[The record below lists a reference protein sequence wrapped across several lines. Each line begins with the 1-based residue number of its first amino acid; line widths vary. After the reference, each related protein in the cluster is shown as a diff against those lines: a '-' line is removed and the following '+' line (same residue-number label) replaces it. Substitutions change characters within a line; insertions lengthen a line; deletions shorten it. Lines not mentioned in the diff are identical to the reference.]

1 MSTYGSFKEAKAALA
16 KSIKKSKKGD
26 KIRSFSRSDFNELLN
41 AMLNDPK
48 YEMETVQVV
57 DGKLTNVKTPVVED
71 FRTKFIQPILTEFG
85 VPKED
90 AGKIA
95 SDYRFKNSQ
104 TSVLYNFIAD
114 AVYQY
119 IDADKKF
126 NFPNRKDFCGS
137 IYLKENDEA
146 VVERDIR
153 DIKDHKTITGH
164 KKERRMKHK
173 TIVKKSTCP
182 TWQRHVL

>member
-1 MSTYGSFKEAKAALA
+1 
-16 KSIKKSKKGD
+16 
-26 KIRSFSRSDFNELLN
+26 
-41 AMLNDPK
+41 
-48 YEMETVQVV
+48 METVQVV

-173 TIVKKSTCP
+173 TIVKKSTCDCSIMITIP
-182 TWQRHVL
+182 PFIVPMDSSANIKREFLFQFEVFAPFHFFSSYPLTINHYF